1 MADRPRI
8 LVLGEAGLAASEW
21 LRGWPDAETVR
32 ADSLARALDMLAEER
47 FDAVVAN
54 PADKTVLENARR
66 FLQSQRILAAV
77 PDGLAL
83 VDFDLKIRWANP
95 TFQAWCGGNPVGRGF
110 YDALGS
116 PEMLGP
122 EYCPFHTAL
131 ASRDARREADSSTAP
146 EAVTACLVCRNNRF
160 IELHVTPL
168 DDPGAAG
175 PMLFA
180 LARDVTHTVEQR
192 QKLDA
197 LHEAGRTLAALAPE
211 QLAEMSVAERIEL
224 LKVNI
229 RRFTRDLLHYDV
241 IEIRVLDRQ
250 TGRLEPLLARRH
262 DARGRPPRPR
272 TVHRGQRRH
281 RLRRRHRQELSLSRH
296 APGPALPARA
306 PRGAQL
312 ADGAADLP
320 GPGDRHVQRRKPR
333 GRTTSTRTT
342 CNSPRFSATRS
353 PPPCTRWICCRPRK
367 ARRPR
372 SRSRP
377 STARW
382 PCRWTRSWRPP
393 RRCWSATSAIEPDIA
408 DKLRKILAAARS
420 IKQSIQKVGEDL
432 APTRPP
438 TAGPQPPKPASL
450 KGLRVLVADDDER
463 VRRAAHGLLGRWGC
477 VVETARD
484 GRRR

>member
-21 LRGWPDAETVR
+21 LRGCPDAETVR
-32 ADSLARALDMLAEER
+32 ADSLARALDMLAEGR

-160 IELHVTPL
+160 VELHVTPL

-175 PMLFA
+175 PMLLA

-211 QLAEMSVAERIEL
+211 QLAEMSAAERIEL

-229 RRFTRDLLHYDV
+229 RKFTRDLLHYDV
-241 IEIRVLDRQ
+241 VEIRVLDKQ
-250 TGRLEPLLARRH
+250 TGRLELLLQEGMVPEAAHRVLVPSIEGNGVTGYVAATGKGYFCPDTRLEPLYLE
-262 DARGRPPRPR
+262 G
-272 TVHRGQRRH
+272 
-281 RLRRRHRQELSLSRH
+281 
-296 APGPALPARA
+296 A
-306 PRGAQL
+306 PRL
-312 ADGAADLP
+312 
-320 GPGDRHVQRRKPR
+320 
-333 GRTTSTRTT
+333 
-342 CNSPRFSATRS
+342 
-353 PPPCTRWICCRPRK
+353 
-367 ARRPR
+367 
-372 SRSRP
+372 
-377 STARW
+377 
-382 PCRWTRSWRPP
+382 
-393 RRCWSATSAIEPDIA
+393 
-408 DKLRKILAAARS
+408 AARS
-420 IKQSIQKVGEDL
+420 
-432 APTRPP
+432 RC
-438 TAGPQPPKPASL
+438 
-450 KGLRVLVADDDER
+450 R
-463 VRRAAHGLLGRWGC
+463 
-477 VVETARD
+477 
-484 GRRR
+484 